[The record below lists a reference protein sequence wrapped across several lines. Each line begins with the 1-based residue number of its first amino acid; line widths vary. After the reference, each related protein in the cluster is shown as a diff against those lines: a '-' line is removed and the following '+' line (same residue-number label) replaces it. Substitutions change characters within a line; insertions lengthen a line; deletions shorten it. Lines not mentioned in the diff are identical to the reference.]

1 MPSIT
6 VRGEATTSGFLAD
19 LGVQFAESET
29 FNIESGIDGDS
40 AFATVDLT
48 TTAAAIP
55 TGVVDVTKA
64 HLVMINNVSGTGATN
79 YIIGEM
85 FDGTNSIACFRLHGI
100 GGRAVIPMPPQV
112 SGFPKLRLK
121 MNTGTGK
128 ASVKVLEQGVPT
140 LPA

>member
-6 VRGEATTSGFLAD
+6 VRGEASTSGFLGD
-19 LGVQFAESET
+19 IGPQFAETET
-29 FNIESGIDGDS
+29 YNIETGLDGDT

-64 HLVMINNVSGTGATN
+64 HLLVVNNVSGSGATN

-85 FDGTNSIACFRLHGI
+85 YDGTNSIACLRLYGI
-100 GGRAVIPMPPQV
+100 GGRAVVPMPPQV
-112 SGFPKLRLK
+112 SGYPKLRLK
-121 MNTGTGK
+121 MSTGTGK
-128 ASVKVLEQGVPT
+128 ASVKVLEQGVPE
-140 LPA
+140 LAA